1 MIAKFDSF
9 SRYETPSIM
18 LCGADSVYKD
28 GIVTSV
34 IGYLTDISDEE
45 LILNF
50 STTSEL
56 NFRAYQIYREDEAA
70 NEVMLDLYSKLKNRR
85 LLFVEDVGYFAITN
99 IDEQFSDGMS
109 YKDVTATSC
118 EVEFENRKVPFIGK
132 TIESTDEDGKTQ
144 VDYTYA
150 FRDLLDLLVGSVPK
164 WTYDV
169 NDIDTAV
176 INKSRTFE
184 DVDDDENIL
193 AFMQSEV
200 QQAYECIFIFDIINR
215 MVSVKDQNSFA
226 TETNI
231 HLTKDDLITGLDITE
246 NSDDLYTA
254 LTVFGDSDDIT
265 INGVNPLG
273 TNAIYNFDYYL
284 TWMSPALQARLAE
297 WKKEVAAGEEY
308 MAANYSGYAEKKQS
322 YINEQLEIERLE
334 QLISL
339 YSKAEANIR
348 VAMTSVPTTAD
359 TIEINTEGM
368 TAEEIEA
375 ARKAAVAEE
384 QTKKAKEIIADYNKE
399 IARIFGESRS
409 EYNISESILNI
420 ENGSIEVP
428 KTKAESDLAAAKAAL
443 NSSESEV
450 SSYDS
455 SFNSLAQSLQ
465 LQNYLSSDLYI
476 ELSNYVYE
484 GSYSDPYITVTDT
497 MTQTEIYD
505 QEFTLYNRAKA
516 QLRKISAPTQKFDVD
531 TESFIFVKDFLP
543 WSEQLNTGACVNVE
557 LEENDIASLFLT
569 TITVNFCDKKLKLT
583 FGNRLKRNDP
593 KALYEDILGNV
604 RKTANSLS
612 FLNEVVSPVKVGLLD
627 DFAQELQNSR
637 NLTMRNALAADNQS
651 FTMDNYGITG
661 TALDEDSELSPYQI
675 KITNESIVFT
685 TDNWKTCSTALGR
698 FFYTDPTDGKDKSV
712 YGVNAEVVAGA
723 KIMGAYILGGDIEG
737 TAIHGGTIS
746 GIDIYATDIKPREI
760 NELDDEE
767 KSKLAYMRYNT
778 ETKRGEVYGFTV
790 SGGTIWG
797 ADIYATDSDPTG
809 LTTTEKNELAY
820 MRYFPGSKDEKGN
833 VIPAYGE
840 IHGFKITGGSLN
852 INDTFI
858 VDSYGNLT
866 LDGNITWG
874 TDNSPICVL
883 YARSSLSAPT
893 GSYSSYPSSSSYG
906 WHTSLN
912 VYYDY
917 YASYSYNG
925 GNTWTSAIKIQGTD
939 GTNGTN
945 GRDGT
950 DGKDGENG
958 TDATV
963 TRIAIANALLAK
975 TDALNLGD
983 GIYSDTVNGRT
994 CISINATAIKAGV
1007 INADLIQTGSLS
1019 ADRIQSGTI
1028 DASKVTVAGGV
1039 TTLDSKKIQFETKK
1053 NSYGTRYVKIDDSG
1067 IVMQVSG
1074 DYGDPYQGR
1083 IVGMPGE
1090 DDKGDVTEGI
1100 ALVQGISSTTH
1111 YVIATNAGVRLQA
1124 GSTQMGV
1131 TDNSC
1136 FASKSITTGSDRR
1149 IKANISYD
1157 YDKYYDFFMAL
1168 KPASYT
1174 YRDMSDSRAHTGFI
1188 AQDVEEA
1195 LGSAGLQPSD
1205 FAGLSTPSQPGNF
1218 SLESYSSE
1226 NSYMLAYSE
1235 FTPLNTYMIQ
1245 KLYSR
1250 VEALEKELA
1259 ELRGA

>member
-132 TIESTDEDGKTQ
+132 TIESTEEDGKTQ

-297 WKKEVAAGEEY
+297 WKEEVAAGEEY

-322 YINEQLEIERLE
+322 YLNEQLEIERLE

-384 QTKKAKEIIADYNKE
+384 QTKKAKEIISDYNKE

-443 NSSESEV
+443 SSSESEV

-455 SFNSLAQSLQ
+455 SFNALAQSLQ

-569 TITVNFCDKKLKLT
+569 TITVNFYDKKLKLT

-661 TALDEDSELSPYQI
+661 TALDDENELSPYQI

-737 TAIHGGTIS
+737 TAIHGGTIW
-746 GIDIYATDIKPREI
+746 GTDIYATDMDPRE
-760 NELDDEE
+760 LSDSE

-778 ETKRGEVYGFTV
+778 KTKRGEVYGFTV

-797 ADIYATDSDPTG
+797 AEIYATDSDPTG
-809 LTTTEKNELAY
+809 LTTAEKNKLAY
-820 MRYFPGSKDEKGN
+820 MRYNSTDKT
-833 VIPAYGE
+833 GE
-840 IHGFKITGGSLN
+840 IHGFRITGGSLN
-852 INDTFI
+852 INDKFI

-883 YARSSLSAPT
+883 YARSSLSTPT

-975 TDALNLGD
+975 MNALNLGD
-983 GIYSDTVNGRT
+983 GIYSDTVNGQT

-1007 INADLIQTGSLS
+1007 INADLIQTGELN
-1019 ADRIQSGTI
+1019 ADVVKVAG
-1028 DASKVTVAGGV
+1028 SKVILNGDYIKFYD
-1039 TTLDSKKIQFETKK
+1039 DSI
-1053 NSYGTRYVKIDDSG
+1053 NRYVRIDETGLALQLKGSDN
-1067 IVMQVSG
+1067 IAK
-1074 DYGDPYQGR
+1074 QGR
-1083 IVGMPGE
+1083 IVGMTGSTSSGVAT
-1090 DDKGDVTEGI
+1090 DGI
-1100 ALVQGISSTTH
+1100 AMVNGLTGEYH
-1111 YVIATNAGVRLQA
+1111 YIIVTNAGVRMQ
-1124 GSTQMGV
+1124 STDSSIVASSSQSSLKAS
-1131 TDNSC
+1131 TNSIYVNSSGC
-1136 FASKSITTGSDRR
+1136 YSSTTISASSDRR
-1149 IKANISYD
+1149 IKSNINYNC
-1157 YDKYYDFFMAL
+1157 DKYCDFFMAL

-1174 YRDMSDSRAHTGFI
+1174 YMDMSDSRAHTGFI

-1205 FAGLSTPSQPGNF
+1205 FAGLSTPSQPDNF
-1218 SLESYSSE
+1218 SLEDYSSE

-1235 FTPLNTYMIQ
+1235 FTSLNTYMIQ

-1259 ELRGA
+1259 ELRGV

>member
-56 NFRAYQIYREDEAA
+56 NFRAYQIYRDDDDA
-70 NEVMLDLYSKLKNRR
+70 NKVMLDLYSKLKNRR

-132 TIESTDEDGKTQ
+132 VIESTDEDGKTQ

-226 TETNI
+226 TETSI
-231 HLTKDDLITGLDITE
+231 HLTKDDLITELDITE

-284 TWMSPALQARLAE
+284 TWMSPALQAKLAE
-297 WKKEVAAGEEY
+297 WKEEVAAGEEY

-322 YINEQLEIERLE
+322 YLNEQLEIERLE

-384 QTKKAKEIIADYNKE
+384 QTKKAKEIISDYNKE

-443 NSSESEV
+443 SSSESEV

-455 SFNSLAQSLQ
+455 SFNALAQSLQ

-569 TITVNFCDKKLKLT
+569 TITVNFYDKKLKLT

-661 TALDEDSELSPYQI
+661 TALDDENELSPYQI

-737 TAIHGGTIS
+737 TAIHGGTIW
-746 GIDIYATDIKPREI
+746 GTDIYATDMDPRE
-760 NELDDEE
+760 LSDSE

-778 ETKRGEVYGFTV
+778 KTKRGEVYGFTV

-797 ADIYATDSDPTG
+797 AEIYATDSDPTG
-809 LTTTEKNELAY
+809 LTTAEKNKLAY
-820 MRYFPGSKDEKGN
+820 MRYNSTDKT
-833 VIPAYGE
+833 GE
-840 IHGFKITGGSLN
+840 IHGFRITGGSLN
-852 INDTFI
+852 INDKFI

-883 YARSSLSAPT
+883 YARSSLSTPT

-975 TDALNLGD
+975 MNALNLGD
-983 GIYSDTVNGRT
+983 GIYSDTVNGQT

-1007 INADLIQTGSLS
+1007 INADLI
-1019 ADRIQSGTI
+1019 
-1028 DASKVTVAGGV
+1028 TVAGSTV
-1039 TTLDSKKIQFETKK
+1039 TLNGDKIEFA
-1053 NSYGTRYVKIDDSG
+1053 SGSRFVKIDDTG
-1067 IVMQVSG
+1067 IQMQVVG
-1074 DYGDPYQGR
+1074 DYSWTYNGR
-1083 IVGMPGE
+1083 IVGLTGNAGGVPT
-1090 DDKGDVTEGI
+1090 DGI
-1100 ALVQGISSTTH
+1100 AMVYSLYDTTN
-1111 YVIATNAGVRLQA
+1111 YVIVTSAGARLNSSNAQAYAAGNVAQLKSGSCSVTAQTSGTNTGCFMTVESNKIYVQS
-1124 GSTQMGV
+1124 GGCYSTSAINV
-1131 TDNSC
+1131 
-1136 FASKSITTGSDRR
+1136 GSDKR
-1149 IKANISYD
+1149 IKDNIDYN
-1157 YDKYYDFFMAL
+1157 YDKYSDFFMAL
-1168 KPASYT
+1168 KPALYT
-1174 YRDMSDSRAHTGFI
+1174 YKAMPNGGVHTGFI
-1188 AQDVEEA
+1188 AQDVEDA
-1195 LGSAGLQPSD
+1195 LESTGLSSAN
-1205 FAGLSTPSQPGNF
+1205 FAGLSVPPCQDDDF
-1218 SLESYSSE
+1218 SFENCSAE

-1235 FTPLNTYMIQ
+1235 FTSLNTYMIQ
-1245 KLYSR
+1245 RLYNR

-1259 ELRGA
+1259 ELRGV